1 MSHSGGVFVT
11 AREDT
16 RNVYRKAEQESTFEI
31 AFFGTKFLLSGVVF
45 KDKQPMKKKTTNK
58 KKNKPQ
64 PKENLLSKYAGLW
77 LLLISFIVYLPS
89 VNLGLTEL
97 DDTIFINEMSAY
109 NADPGNIFH
118 SFTRGVF
125 SEENDTYYRPLLLDS
140 FILNAF
146 FSKQNIAG
154 YHFVNILLHLLA
166 VWFLFGLLQQLGIR
180 KMTAFWLSL
189 LFAVHP
195 VLTQAVAWI
204 PGRNDTLLAVFV
216 FPFLT
221 ACLRYRQSPQLKGLL
236 MQAALLLG
244 ALFTKETALFALPAA
259 WLLSIFLSDKKW
271 GDGPALRMYAVWA
284 GSAAVYL
291 LARSLASLEQS
302 GLALGELLGS
312 AFGRI
317 PVLLAYWG
325 KVFLP
330 FNLSVFPM
338 IADMTVIY
346 GIIALVLVGTLVFF
360 SRNNDLRRMLAGFL
374 IFVLFLIPALMVPDA
389 LNNQDFEHRL
399 YLPMLGVLLL
409 LSETILFKNKLSSRQ
424 MSMAAGGVAL
434 VFAVISLVRMPVFD
448 DPIIFWTAAVESSPN
463 SAYANM
469 MLAAR
474 LDDTD
479 MNRAT
484 TLMQKAYDL
493 DPNQKYINYY
503 MGTMQVMQGKL
514 MESEPYFL
522 EEIERSDYYKCYSH
536 LGQIAFQKQDPTTA
550 IQYME
555 KYLAV
560 DTRNAEMNN
569 NLLMLY
575 FQTNQMEKARAHAQG
590 MQRMRLVVPEQF
602 RQALGQ

>member
-1 MSHSGGVFVT
+1 
-11 AREDT
+11 
-16 RNVYRKAEQESTFEI
+16 
-31 AFFGTKFLLSGVVF
+31 
-45 KDKQPMKKKTTNK
+45 MKKKTTKK
-58 KKNKPQ
+58 KKNKPKQ
-64 PKENLLSKYAGLW
+64 KENLLSKYAALW
-77 LLLISFIVYLPS
+77 LLLISFILYLPS
-89 VNLGLTEL
+89 VNLGFTEL
-97 DDTIFINEMSAY
+97 DDTIFINEMSSY
-109 NADPGNIFH
+109 NQDPGNIFH

-140 FILNAF
+140 FIINAF
-146 FSKQNIAG
+146 FSKENIAG
-154 YHFVNILLHLLA
+154 FHFVNILLHLLA
-166 VWFLFGLLQQLGIR
+166 VWFLFSLLQQLGIQ

-189 LFAVHP
+189 IFAVHP

-204 PGRNDTLLAVFV
+204 PGRNDTLLAIFV
-216 FPFLT
+216 FPFLK
-221 ACLRYRQSPQLKGLL
+221 ACLQYRQSPELK
-236 MQAALLLG
+236 LLLLQAG
-244 ALFTKETALFALPAA
+244 TLLAALFTKETALFALPAA
-259 WLLSIFLSDKKW
+259 WLLSVFLSDKKW
-271 GDGPALRMYAVWA
+271 WDGPTLRMYAVWI

-302 GLALGELLGS
+302 GLAFGELIGA

-317 PVLLAYWG
+317 PVLLAYFG

-330 FNLSVFPM
+330 VNLSVFPM
-338 IADMTVIY
+338 IGDMTLIY
-346 GIIALVLVGTLVFF
+346 GIIATALVGALIFF
-360 SRNNDLRRMLAGFL
+360 SRGNNLRRMLVGFL
-374 IFVLFLIPALMVPDA
+374 VFVLFLIPALMVPDA

-399 YLPMLGVLLL
+399 YVPMLGLLLL

-434 VFAVISLVRMPVFD
+434 IFAVMSLVRMPVFN
-448 DPIIFWTAAVESSPN
+448 DPITFWSAAVESSPN

-479 MNRAT
+479 MNRASS
-484 TLMQKAYDL
+484 LMQKAYDL

-503 MGTMQVMQGKL
+503 MGTLQVMQGKL
-514 MESEPYFL
+514 LESEPFFL
-522 EEIERSDYYKCYSH
+522 EEIKRSDYYKCYSH
-536 LGQIAFQKQDPTTA
+536 LGQIAFQKQDPTAA

-575 FQTNQMEKARAHAQG
+575 FQTNQMDKARLHAQG
-590 MQRMRLVVPEQF
+590 MQNKRLVIPEQF
-602 RQALGQ
+602 RTQLGM

>member
-1 MSHSGGVFVT
+1 
-11 AREDT
+11 
-16 RNVYRKAEQESTFEI
+16 
-31 AFFGTKFLLSGVVF
+31 
-45 KDKQPMKKKTTNK
+45 MKKKTTNK
-58 KKNKPQ
+58 KKNKPKK
-64 PKENLLSKYAGLW
+64 PENLLSKYASLW
-77 LLLISFIVYLPS
+77 LLLISFILYLPS

-97 DDTIFINEMSAY
+97 DDTIFINEMSTY
-109 NADPGNIFH
+109 NSDPGNIFH

-125 SEENDTYYRPLLLDS
+125 SEAEDTYYRPLLLDS
-140 FILNAF
+140 FIINAF
-146 FSKQNIAG
+146 FAKQNIAG
-154 YHFVNILLHLLA
+154 YHFINILLHVLA
-166 VWFLFGLLQQLGIR
+166 VWLLFGLLKQLGIQ

-189 LFAVHP
+189 IFAVHP

-204 PGRNDTLLAVFV
+204 PGRNDTLLAIFV

-221 ACLRYRQSPQLKGLL
+221 ACLRYRQKPELKLL
-236 MQAALLLG
+236 LIQTATLLG

-259 WLLSIFLSDKKW
+259 WLLSVFLSDKKW
-271 GDGPALRMYAVWA
+271 WDGPALRMYGVWV
-284 GSAAVYL
+284 GSAAIYL
-291 LARSLASLEQS
+291 LARSMASLEQS
-302 GLALGELLGS
+302 GLAFGELLGS

-330 FNLSVFPM
+330 VNLSVFPM

-346 GIIALVLVGTLVFF
+346 GVIALVLVGALVLV
-360 SRNNDLRRMLAGFL
+360 SRHNNLRRILVGFL

-399 YLPMLGVLLL
+399 YVPMLGVLLL

-424 MSMAAGGVAL
+424 MSLAAGGVAL
-434 VFAVISLVRMPVFD
+434 LFAVMSLVRMPVFG
-448 DPIIFWTAAVESSPN
+448 DPVTFWSAAVESSPN

-503 MGTMQVMQGKL
+503 MGTLQVMKGQL
-514 MESEPYFL
+514 LASEPYFL
-522 EEIERSDYYKCYSH
+522 EEIKRSDYYKCYSH
-536 LGQIAFQKQDPTTA
+536 LGQIAFQKQDPNTA

-555 KYLAV
+555 KYLTV

-575 FQTNQMEKARAHAQG
+575 FQTNQMDKARTHAQN
-590 MQRMRLVVPEQF
+590 MERMRLVIPEQF
-602 RQALGQ
+602 RAPLGM

>member
-1 MSHSGGVFVT
+1 M
-11 AREDT
+11 
-16 RNVYRKAEQESTFEI
+16 
-31 AFFGTKFLLSGVVF
+31 VF

-58 KKNKPQ
+58 KKNKPKQ
-64 PKENLLSKYAGLW
+64 KENLLSKYAGLW
-77 LLLISFIVYLPS
+77 LLLISFILYLPS
-89 VNLGLTEL
+89 VNLGFTEL
-97 DDTIFINEMSAY
+97 DDTIFINEMSTY
-109 NADPGNIFH
+109 NSDPGNIFH

-140 FILNAF
+140 FIVNAF
-146 FSKQNIAG
+146 FSKQSIGG

-166 VWFLFGLLQQLGIR
+166 VWFLFSLLQQLGIK

-216 FPFLT
+216 FPFLS
-221 ACLRYRQSPQLKGLL
+221 ACLKYRQNPELKLL
-236 MQAALLLG
+236 LIQAGTLLG

-259 WLLSIFLSDKKW
+259 WLLSVFLSDKKW
-271 GDGPALRMYAVWA
+271 WGGPAIRMYAVWV
-284 GSAAVYL
+284 GSAAIYL

-302 GLALGELLGS
+302 GLAFGELLG
-312 AFGRI
+312 AALGRI
-317 PVLLAYWG
+317 PVLLAYLG
-325 KVFLP
+325 KVILP
-330 FNLSVFPM
+330 LNLSVFPM
-338 IADMTVIY
+338 IADMSLIY
-346 GIIALVLVGTLVFF
+346 GIIAIVLLGGLIFL
-360 SRNNDLRRMLAGFL
+360 SRKNDLRRMLVGL
-374 IFVLFLIPALMVPDA
+374 LVFVLFLIPALMVPDA

-399 YLPMLGVLLL
+399 YVPMLGILLL

-434 VFAVISLVRMPVFD
+434 LFAVMSLVRMPVFG
-448 DPIIFWTAAVESSPN
+448 DPVTFWSAAVESSPN

-522 EEIERSDYYKCYSH
+522 EEIKRSDYYKCYSH
-536 LGQIAFQKQDPTTA
+536 LGQIAFQKQDPMTA

-575 FQTNQMEKARAHAQG
+575 FQTNQLDKARLHAQG
-590 MQRMRLVVPEQF
+590 MQNKRLIVPEQF
-602 RQALGQ
+602 RAQLGM

>member
-1 MSHSGGVFVT
+1 MSQDGVAFVT
-11 AREDT
+11 YQLYHVRST
-16 RNVYRKAEQESTFEI
+16 ESCSKNQLSKLR
-31 AFFGTKFLLSGVVF
+31 FFATKFLLSGAVF

-58 KKNKPQ
+58 KKNKPKK
-64 PKENLLSKYAGLW
+64 PENLLSKYAGLW
-77 LLLISFIVYLPS
+77 LLLISFILYLPS
-89 VNLGLTEL
+89 VNLGFTEL
-97 DDTIFINEMSAY
+97 DDTIFINEMSTY

-118 SFTRGVF
+118 SFSRGVF

-140 FILNAF
+140 FIVNAF
-146 FSKQNIAG
+146 FAKQNIAG
-154 YHFVNILLHLLA
+154 YHFINILLHLLA
-166 VWFLFGLLQQLGIR
+166 VWLLFTLLKQLGIQ
-180 KMTAFWLSL
+180 KMTAFWLTL
-189 LFAVHP
+189 IFAVHP

-204 PGRNDTLLAVFV
+204 PGRNDTLLAIFV

-221 ACLRYRQSPQLKGLL
+221 ACLRYRKTPELKLL
-236 MQAALLLG
+236 LIQAATLLG

-271 GDGPALRMYAVWA
+271 LDGPALRMYAVWV

-291 LARSLASLEQS
+291 LARSMASLEQS
-302 GLALGELLGS
+302 GLAFGELLGS
-312 AFGRI
+312 AFERI

-330 FNLSVFPM
+330 VNLSVFPM

-346 GIIALVLVGTLVFF
+346 GVIALVLLGALVFV
-360 SRNNDLRRMLAGFL
+360 SRHNNLRRMLVGFL
-374 IFVLFLIPALMVPDA
+374 LFVLFLIPALMVPDA

-399 YLPMLGVLLL
+399 YVPMLGVLLL
-409 LSETILFKNKLSSRQ
+409 LSETVLFKNKLSSRQ

-434 VFAVISLVRMPVFD
+434 IFAVMSLVRMPVFG
-448 DPIIFWTAAVESSPN
+448 DPITFWSAAVKSSPN

-484 TLMQKAYDL
+484 SLMQKAYEL

-503 MGTMQVMQGKL
+503 MGTLQVMKGQL
-514 MESEPYFL
+514 LESEPYFL
-522 EEIERSDYYKCYSH
+522 EEIKRSDYYKCYSH
-536 LGQIAFQKQDPTTA
+536 LGQIAFQKQDPTSA

-575 FQTNQMEKARAHAQG
+575 FQTNQMDKARTHAQN
-590 MQRMRLVVPEQF
+590 MQRMRLVIPEQF
-602 RQALGQ
+602 RAPLGM